1 MEVKSWFIS
10 VWTLLDPL
18 YYTCTRLKRIDSER
32 EKNVFRVRLMKYRGK
47 RVDFPDGSSLE
58 RGDLVVRIHLHNVY
72 ILQEMA
78 GMNNELARAKWLYN
92 TVRRSLPGVHDYLN
106 NHPKKE
112 QLKGIVG
119 ITLLNRGNRSL
130 GFRTL
135 PLYNPIFRLFRW
147 VTLLPI
153 HLLSADQ
160 PIRTLKKHR
169 PVYLYMSKD
178 ELEARYGAK

>member
-119 ITLLNRGNRSL
+119 ITLLNRGNRRSAS
-130 GFRTL
+130 GRCRCTTPFFVYSDGSHCFRSISCL
-135 PLYNPIFRLFRW
+135 RISRSVR
-147 VTLLPI
+147 
-153 HLLSADQ
+153 
-160 PIRTLKKHR
+160 
-169 PVYLYMSKD
+169 
-178 ELEARYGAK
+178 